1 MLLFEFHGH
10 AMVEKGAAFVPEFG
24 ETQERLFLTV
34 CSSVVHGVRGC
45 LGREVINGEDN
56 DEIGNKCE

>member
-45 LGREVINGEDN
+45 RGVVEVNEQ
-56 DEIGNKCE
+56 ER

>member
-34 CSSVVHGVRGC
+34 CSSVVPGVRGC
-45 LGREVINGEDN
+45 LGVVEVNEQ
-56 DEIGNKCE
+56 ER